1 VDQLCILARIP
12 DYAFLDDRFL
22 GPKRYWIIAFSSA
35 LVGMLLSSSKLFLF
49 SNKALNTLTA
59 SPTRMNIIQVSQVSA
74 TKSLG
79 VITDD
84 KLDWLSHID
93 QINEKDRLW
102 YRGP

>member
-1 VDQLCILARIP
+1 
-12 DYAFLDDRFL
+12 
-22 GPKRYWIIAFSSA
+22 
-35 LVGMLLSSSKLFLF
+35 MLIGSRQR
-49 SNKALNTLTA
+49 LNTLTA